1 MDKVT
6 FLGGHPPPPPTSSPP
21 RPSSADQKIFPKK
34 EQQHEPEEEDDAEVM
49 QVVANGPAVCLRT
62 KKQRIIG
69 VNGVVTTEDDGNIE
83 RPMSWEGE
91 LSDDEIVVDPKRTP
105 PPPHITGCH
114 IMPTVIS
121 TTTLPARPLGSPMCM
136 EDEGHLSSI
145 TRIKVRMYYLHFFF
159 KVLLWTCSKLL
170 KVYTYCW
177 WNFF

>member
-21 RPSSADQKIFPKK
+21 RPSSADQKIYSKN
-34 EQQHEPEEEDDAEVM
+34 EQQQQHEPEEEDDAEVM

-121 TTTLPARPLGSPMCM
+121 TTSLPARPLGSPMCM
-136 EDEGHLSSI
+136 EDENHISTI
-145 TRIKVRMYYLHFFF
+145 TRIKVRTFMLSISFPF
-159 KVLLWTCSKLL
+159 KKSSSGQK
-170 KVYTYCW
+170 
-177 WNFF
+177 F